1 MKIKTVKVRNFR
13 LLHDISLNLEDE
25 TTVVV
30 GRNNCGKTSLSDI
43 IRKFLS
49 ERSTFEIEDFSS
61 ACYDKFCA
69 AHRAHLKG
77 DDVEEVR
84 ALVPSIELRIHVSY
98 DPDVPEFGP
107 LREFVIDTDV
117 SCTEAV
123 IVCSRSVADG
133 RIADLFEG
141 HEKTVLQGA
150 DEAHSD
156 EDRLALFRSLAGRVP
171 TLFTTRMWAE
181 DPQDPTNVRD
191 VTAKAVTNLLSLGFV
206 NAQRALDSTGGR
218 DTDVLAKVLEGL
230 FQSASVSTAD
240 GSQKNIADGLKKAVE
255 EIQSGIDTD
264 FKNELAKLMPAIE
277 YFGYPGLDNV
287 PLYPETKLE
296 VGKLLSNFTKVHY
309 AGYSGVQLPESYN
322 GLGYR
327 NLLYILLKIVGFFR
341 EYRAQAN
348 APGLQLIVIEE
359 PEAHLHPQMQEVFIR
374 QLPEIV
380 KKLCALEGEGV
391 SWPVQFVVSTHS
403 PHVANEARF
412 DTIRY
417 FAVTSR
423 DQPIGVRCTHVK
435 DLSSELAGLKGPAA
449 EFLHQYLT
457 LTRCDLFF
465 ADKAVLI
472 EGTTERLMLPQVMRA
487 LDAIDPSLRLGSQYI
502 SIMEVGGA
510 YAQLFIPLLKF
521 LDLRSLIITDLDSVK
536 RNAKKR
542 LEACLVHEGES
553 TSNACIKHWFATAQA
568 TIETVKGPAEN
579 LDPALRAAPEVAGT
593 AEAGAQER
601 DVEEG
606 GVAEA
611 VAAESVVAE
620 GGVTGHDDDEEDDLV
635 EGVPL
640 FPLSTALAADCAAKT
655 QGGIRLAYQVPEKA
669 GAPCGRT
676 FEDAFILA
684 NQALFGIAGAT
695 NEELAQ
701 VAQDKAAKQKK
712 SKFALT
718 YAIEKTDWITPRYI
732 EEGMRW
738 LAATSVAIA
747 DPGVALAAEALAV
760 NAVVALNDTPA
771 ATGEPA

>member
-1 MKIKTVKVRNFR
+1 MKIKTIKISNFR
-13 LLHDISLNLEDE
+13 LLHDISLQLEDE

-77 DDVEEVR
+77 ADIEVVR
-84 ALVPSIELRIHVSY
+84 ALVPSIELRLHVSF
-98 DPDVPEFGP
+98 DPTVPEFGP
-107 LREFVIDTDV
+107 LREFVIDTDDN
-117 SCTEAV
+117 CMEAV
-123 IVCSRSVADG
+123 IVCSRSLADG
-133 RIADLFEG
+133 QIAALFEG
-141 HEKTVLQGA
+141 HEETVLHGT

-156 EDRLALFRSLAGRVP
+156 EDRLALFRSLANRVT

-181 DPQDPTNVRD
+181 APQDPTDTRD
-191 VTAKAVTNLLSLGFV
+191 VTPKAVTNLLSLGFV
-206 NAQRALDSTGGR
+206 NAQRALDGAGGR

-255 EIQSGIDTD
+255 EIQSGMDTD
-264 FKNELAKLMPAIE
+264 FKKELAKLMPAIE
-277 YFGYPGLDNV
+277 HFGYPGLENV
-287 PLYPETKLE
+287 PLQPETKLE
-296 VGKLLSNFTKVHY
+296 VGKLLSNFTKVQY

-341 EYRAQAN
+341 EYRAHAN

-380 KKLCALEGEGV
+380 KKLCALEGEDV

-417 FAVTSR
+417 FAVTSK
-423 DQPIGVRCTHVK
+423 DLPDGVRCTQVK
-435 DLSSELAGLKGPAA
+435 DLSSDLAGLKGPASD
-449 EFLHQYLT
+449 FLHQYLT

-487 LDAIDPSLRLGSQYI
+487 LDAVDPSLKLGSQYI
-502 SIMEVGGA
+502 TIMEVGGA

-521 LDLRSLIITDLDSVK
+521 LDMRSLIITDLDAVK
-536 RNAKKR
+536 RNAKKK
-542 LEACLVHEGES
+542 LEACLVHEGET
-553 TSNACIKHWFATAQA
+553 TSNSCIKHWF
-568 TIETVKGPAEN
+568 N
-579 LDPALRAAPEVAGT
+579 T
-593 AEAGAQER
+593 AEAAASVPEAP
-601 DVEEG
+601 
-606 GVAEA
+606 AEKPA
-611 VAAESVVAE
+611 TAPVAALQAAPATAESAAE
-620 GGVTGHDDDEEDDLV
+620 TADDDEEEVAD
-635 EGVPL
+635 GVSL
-640 FPLSTALAADCAAKT
+640 FPLPTALAADNAAKT
-655 QGGIRLAYQVPEKA
+655 RGSLRLAYQVPEA
-669 GAPCGRT
+669 SGGPCGRT

-684 NQALFGIAGAT
+684 NQTFFGITGAT
-695 NEELAQ
+695 NDALAKA
-701 VAQDKAAKQKK
+701 AQDKAAKQKK

-718 YAIEKTDWITPRYI
+718 YAIEKTNWVTPRYI
-732 EEGMRW
+732 EEGVRW
-738 LAATSVAIA
+738 LAASNAAVADI
-747 DPGVALAAEALAV
+747 GVALAAKAQAINSINALI
-760 NAVVALNDTPA
+760 DTPTSGD
-771 ATGEPA
+771 AT

>member
-1 MKIKTVKVRNFR
+1 MKIRTIEIKNFR
-13 LLHDISLNLEDE
+13 LLHSISLQLEDE

-77 DDVEEVR
+77 ADVKDVR
-84 ALVPSIELRIHVSY
+84 ALVPSIDLRLHVSY
-98 DPDVPEFGP
+98 DPTVPEFGP
-107 LREFVIDTDV
+107 LREFVIDTDDN
-117 SCTEAV
+117 CAEAI
-123 IVCSRSVADG
+123 IVCSRSLADG
-133 RIADLFEG
+133 QIAALFAG
-141 HEKTVLQGA
+141 HEQTVLQGI

-156 EDRLALFRSLAGRVP
+156 EDRLALFRSLADRVP

-181 DPQDPTNVRD
+181 NPQDPTDTRD
-191 VTAKAVTNLLSLGFV
+191 VAPKAVTNLLSLGFV
-206 NAQRALDSTGGR
+206 NAQRALDGTGSR

-230 FQSASVSTAD
+230 FQSASASTAD

-255 EIQSGIDTD
+255 EIQAGIDTD
-264 FKNELAKLMPAIE
+264 FKKELAKLMPAIE
-277 YFGYPGLDNV
+277 HFGYPGLDNA
-287 PLYPETKLE
+287 PLQPETKLE
-296 VGKLLSNFTKVHY
+296 VGKLLSNFTKVQY

-341 EYRAQAN
+341 EYRAHAN

-374 QLPEIV
+374 QLPAIV
-380 KKLCALEGEGV
+380 KKLCALEGEEV

-423 DQPIGVRCTHVK
+423 GLPVGVRCTQVK
-435 DLSSELAGLKGPAA
+435 DLSSELAGLKGPASD
-449 EFLHQYLT
+449 FLHQYLT

-487 LDAIDPSLRLGSQYI
+487 LDAADPSLKLGSQYI
-502 SIMEVGGA
+502 TIMEVGGA

-521 LDLRSLIITDLDSVK
+521 LDLRSLIITDLDAVK
-536 RNAKKR
+536 RNAKKK
-542 LEACLVHEGES
+542 LEACLVHEWET
-553 TSNACIKHWFATAQA
+553 TSNSCIKHWFNTAPA
-568 TIETVKGPAEN
+568 AAPVSEAPAEEPTTSAVSKSQAASAVRA
-579 LDPALRAAPEVAGT
+579 PAT
-593 AEAGAQER
+593 AEAATET
-601 DVEEG
+601 
-606 GVAEA
+606 A
-611 VAAESVVAE
+611 
-620 GGVTGHDDDEEDDLV
+620 DDDEEEIAD
-635 EGVPL
+635 GATL
-640 FPLSTALAADCAAKT
+640 FPLSTALEADNAAKT
-655 QGGIRLAYQVPEKA
+655 RGSLRLAYQVPEVPE
-669 GAPCGRT
+669 GPCGRT

-684 NQALFGIAGAT
+684 NQTLFGITGAT
-695 NEELAQ
+695 NDSLAEA
-701 VAQDKAAKQKK
+701 AQNKAAKQKK

-718 YAIEKTDWITPRYI
+718 YAIKKTDWVTPRYI
-732 EEGMRW
+732 KEGLCW
-738 LAATSVAIA
+738 LAESNTAVA
-747 DPGVALAAEALAV
+747 DPGDAK
-760 NAVVALNDTPA
+760 
-771 ATGEPA
+771 